1 MQEKRKIFDLVVEI
15 KDCVINLEM
24 NKYYYEGLMD
34 RNHGYVSKIRES
46 MVKEAEGYGD
56 IKKVIQ
62 INFDDYNKY
71 KPDERMVIKF
81 EMLDEERKVKEGVE
95 IESYHVILPNV
106 TEKYYNEGIRDK
118 LTEKLVI
125 MPMEDS
131 KELERIIKEN
141 MELRPVGKKVVE
153 ISEDEE
159 LQGWYDEEEHQRK
172 VRNSIISTGIRK
184 GWEKAVEEGREKEK
198 HNVAKQL
205 LKEGVAVEVILKV
218 TSLSKEKLDEI
229 SEEK

>member
-1 MQEKRKIFDLVVEI
+1 MVKSKKKGDEEVKKIIPMTYDKVFKGVLESAEVREYLISIISEITKIPKEALKEDMRFKNSEMKVSAISEKRKILDLVVEI

-46 MVKEAEGYGD
+46 MVKEGEGYDD

-95 IESYHVILPNV
+95 IESYRVILPNV
-106 TEKYYNEGIRDK
+106 KEKYYNEGIRDK

-125 MPMEDS
+125 MTMEDS

-141 MELRPVGKKVVE
+141 MELRPVGKK
-153 ISEDEE
+153 
-159 LQGWYDEEEHQRK
+159 GG
-172 VRNSIISTGIRK
+172 RNK
-184 GWEKAVEEGREKEK
+184 
-198 HNVAKQL
+198 
-205 LKEGVAVEVILKV
+205 
-218 TSLSKEKLDEI
+218 
-229 SEEK
+229 